1 MNENNR
7 VIVTHRNE
15 SHYTIVAIKKHQ
27 LKIDQLVKR
36 LISCNY
42 TNIVNLLKIF
52 YDNDF
57 VHMTYE
63 WTNVTLIKI

>member
-7 VIVTHRNE
+7 IIVAHRNE
-15 SHYTIVAIKKHQ
+15 SHHTIVTIKKHQ
-27 LKIDQLVKR
+27 LKIDELVKQ
-36 LISCNY
+36 LILCSH

-57 VHMTYE
+57 VHMIYE
-63 WTNVTLIKI
+63 

>member
-7 VIVTHRNE
+7 VIVAHRNE
-15 SHYTIVAIKKHQ
+15 SHHTIVTIKKHQ
-27 LKIDQLVKR
+27 LKINQLVKR

-52 YDNDF
+52 HDDDF

-63 WTNVTLIKI
+63 